1 VPRPLEE
8 QDRLVDAT
16 VEVRGLFQLKP
27 VMESPLPVSPELGVM
42 PVLEPAGDVLPIPS
56 PR

>member
-27 VMESPLPVSPELGVM
+27 MMASPLPLAPELGVM
-42 PVLEPAGDVLPIPS
+42 PVLEPAGDVQPIPM
-56 PR
+56 PQ